1 MRNEIIKYLVS
12 SGFNLK
18 TINNVDVLWTD
29 ILEGLQVL
37 FNISDR
43 EIIAFIDVDTF
54 GEDGNPKYTVTKELK
69 RFMPSSLVTKETARS
84 IVAAILHELFG
95 KYVNS

>member
-18 TINNVDVLWTD
+18 TINNVDVLWAD
-29 ILEGLQVL
+29 ILDSLQVL

-43 EIIAFIDVDTF
+43 EIVAFIDVDTF

-69 RFMPSSLVTKETARS
+69 RFLPASLVTKDTART
-84 IVAAILHELFG
+84 IVAAILHELLG

>member
-18 TINNVDVLWTD
+18 TINNVDVMWAD
-29 ILEGLQVL
+29 ILDGLQVL

-43 EIIAFIDVDTF
+43 EIIAFLDGDAF
-54 GEDGNPKYTVTKELK
+54 DEDGNPKYFVTTELK
-69 RFMPSSLVTKETARS
+69 RFMPASLVTKDTARTI
-84 IVAAILHELFG
+84 IVAILHELLG
-95 KYVNS
+95 KYIES